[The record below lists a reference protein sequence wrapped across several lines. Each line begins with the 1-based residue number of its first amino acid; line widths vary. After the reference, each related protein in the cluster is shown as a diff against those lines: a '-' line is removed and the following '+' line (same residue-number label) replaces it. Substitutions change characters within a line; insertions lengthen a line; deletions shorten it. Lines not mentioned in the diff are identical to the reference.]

1 MKDNESMNIIQKE
14 ICLTQE
20 ETQRSLISAQE
31 KYEKQITILRDRVD
45 NFEQIILSK
54 EKEKRSLL

>member
-1 MKDNESMNIIQKE
+1 MKDNESINIIQKE
-14 ICLTQE
+14 LCLTQE
-20 ETQRSLISAQE
+20 ETQRSLFSAQE